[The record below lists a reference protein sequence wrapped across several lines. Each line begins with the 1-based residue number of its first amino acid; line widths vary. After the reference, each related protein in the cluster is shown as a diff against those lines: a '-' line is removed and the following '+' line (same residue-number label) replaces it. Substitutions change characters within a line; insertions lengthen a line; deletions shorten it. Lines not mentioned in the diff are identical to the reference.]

1 MDPQVWTQGIA
12 QWLCIVVI
20 ITLHEFGHAWM
31 ATRCGDDTARLLGR
45 VTLNPLAHIDPIGTV
60 ALPLL
65 ALFLTAGGAGA
76 AAGFII
82 GWGKPVPF
90 NPQNLKRRGLDDVLI
105 AMAGPAMNIVLTVIV
120 LGVWRVTMMAS
131 GGHAEGGAA
140 GSIMQAAGMMA
151 LLSMY
156 LFFFNLIPVPPL
168 DGSHVL
174 RYFSGMSYETYSNIA
189 RYGFF
194 IIIIL
199 IQIQPVRAALSTA
212 TFFSLSVFMKLFG
225 IT

>member
-1 MDPQVWTQGIA
+1 MDPQVLTQGIA

-31 ATRCGDDTARLLGR
+31 ATRCGDDTARMLGR

-65 ALFLTAGGAGA
+65 ALFLTVGGAGA

-90 NPQNLKRRGLDDVLI
+90 NPQNLKRRGLDDVFI
-105 AMAGPAMNIVLTVIV
+105 AMAGPAMNVVLTVIAM
-120 LGVWRVTMMAS
+120 GIWRVSMLAA

-140 GSIMQAAGMMA
+140 GSIMQAAAMMA

-168 DGSHVL
+168 DGSHLL
-174 RYFSGMSYETYSNIA
+174 RYFSGMTYETYSNIA

-199 IQIQPVRAALSTA
+199 VQIQPVRAALSTA
-212 TFFSLSVFMKLFG
+212 TFFTLSMFMKLFG

>member
-1 MDPQVWTQGIA
+1 MNPQVWTEGLA

-31 ATRCGDDTARLLGR
+31 ATRRGDDTARLLGR

-65 ALFLTAGGAGA
+65 ALFLTASGAGTA
-76 AAGFII
+76 ASFII

-90 NPQNLKRRGLDDVLI
+90 NPLNLKRRGVDEVLI
-105 AMAGPAMNIVLTVIV
+105 AMAGPAMNVVLTIVIMI
-120 LGVWRVTMMAS
+120 VWRVTMAAA
-131 GGHAEGGAA
+131 GGHTEGGVA
-140 GSIMQAAGMMA
+140 GSVIQASFMMA
-151 LLSMY
+151 HLSMF

-174 RYFSGMSYETYSNIA
+174 RVVSGMSYETYFNLS

-194 IIIIL
+194 IIIL
-199 IQIQPVRAALSTA
+199 LMQISAARIALAKA
-212 TFFSLSVFMKLFG
+212 TLFSLLFFTKIFG
-225 IT
+225 IR

>member
-1 MDPQVWTQGIA
+1 MDPEVLTQGVA

-90 NPQNLKRRGLDDVLI
+90 NPLNLKRRGLDDVFI
-105 AMAGPAMNIVLTVIV
+105 AMAGPAMNVVLTFVV
-120 LGVWRVTMMAS
+120 MLVWRVTMMAA
-131 GGHAEGGAA
+131 GGHVEGGAA

-174 RYFSGMSYETYSNIA
+174 RYVSGMTYETYSNIA

-199 IQIQPVRAALSTA
+199 VQIQAVRVALAKA
-212 TFFSLSVFMKLFG
+212 TFFSLSLFMKLFG

>member
-1 MDPQVWTQGIA
+1 MDPQVLTQGIA

-90 NPQNLKRRGLDDVLI
+90 NPQKLKRRGLDDVLI
-105 AMAGPAMNIVLTVIV
+105 AMAGPAMNVVLTVIV
-120 LGVWRVTMMAS
+120 MGIWRVTMLAA
-131 GGHAEGGAA
+131 GGHAEGGVA
-140 GSIMQAAGMMA
+140 GTIMQSAGMMA

-174 RYFSGMSYETYSNIA
+174 RYFSGMTYETYSNIA

-199 IQIQPVRAALSTA
+199 VQIQPVRAALSTA
-212 TFFSLSVFMKLFG
+212 TFFSLSMFMKLFG

>member
-1 MDPQVWTQGIA
+1 MDPQVLTQGIA

-65 ALFLTAGGAGA
+65 ALLLTAGGAGA

-105 AMAGPAMNIVLTVIV
+105 AMAGPAMNVVLTVVVMGI
-120 LGVWRVTMMAS
+120 WRVTMLAADAHHDYGKHHVH
-131 GGHAEGGAA
+131 GGTSHGDEHVVEAA
-140 GSIMQAAGMMA
+140 
-151 LLSMY
+151 
-156 LFFFNLIPVPPL
+156 PL
-168 DGSHVL
+168 
-174 RYFSGMSYETYSNIA
+174 
-189 RYGFF
+189 
-194 IIIIL
+194 
-199 IQIQPVRAALSTA
+199 
-212 TFFSLSVFMKLFG
+212 
-225 IT
+225 

>member
-140 GSIMQAAGMMA
+140 GSIMQAAAMMA

-174 RYFSGMSYETYSNIA
+174 RYLSGMTYETYSNIA

-199 IQIQPVRAALSTA
+199 VQIQPVRAALSTA